1 MGRKL
6 IQLLEVPSLTHELYV
21 FTRKDL
27 CFGTSQKCLLS
38 EFSVLMQL
46 YIDSCRKNISRYI
59 WPRLFIQ
66 TIKCYL
72 LDKKIVYQSFYGA
85 PLTFSYFLL
94 QGKVLFRT
102 RRQVTCEM
110 FISKAFRRP
119 CRKNNISGY
128 IWHKL
133 FIQTV
138 KCSLFNHVIVD
149 QSFYGALL
157 TISYFLLQAKIVCFP
172 RVGNSL
178 ARCLF
183 P

>member
-1 MGRKL
+1 MFLQGKICVSARVGNVYCPNL
-6 IQLLEVPSLTHELYV
+6 ASLCS
-21 FTRKDL
+21 F
-27 CFGTSQKCLLS
+27 
-38 EFSVLMQL
+38 
-46 YIDSCRKNISRYI
+46 ISI
-59 WPRLFIQ
+59 LVEKISPRLFIQ

-138 KCSLFNHVIVD
+138 KCSFFSHVIVD

-157 TISYFLLQAKIVCFP
+157 TISYFLLQGKIVCFP

-178 ARCLF
+178 VRCLF